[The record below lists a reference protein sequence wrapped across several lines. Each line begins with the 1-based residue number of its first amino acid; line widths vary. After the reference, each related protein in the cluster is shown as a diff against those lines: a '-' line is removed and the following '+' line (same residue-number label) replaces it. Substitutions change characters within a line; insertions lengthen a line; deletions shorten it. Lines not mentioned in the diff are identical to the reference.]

1 MKKPGRCRITS
12 SLKELRILTA
22 FSFFSRDVSH
32 LNDEIFDDPV
42 DRAVFVR
49 QPFLQC
55 SHHSVKQ
62 PVNHRSTDRSMELSI
77 NEIIHSDIIPAPVQ
91 ITDHPVEL
99 SVNKFIHSDI
109 IPAPVQIMD
118 HSDII
123 PAPVQISHH
132 QRITQWNCQSTNSF
146 TLASHLHSFGSVS
159 VIQLDQNAQQVKKKK
174 IRLCKTCAH
183 F

>member
-62 PVNHRSTDRSMELSI
+62 PVNHRSTDRSMELLI
-77 NEIIHSDIIPAPVQ
+77 NEIIQSDIIPAPVQ

-109 IPAPVQIMD
+109 IPAPVQITDHSVELSVNKFIHSDTIPAPVQIMD

-146 TLASHLHSFGSVS
+146 TPTSYLHPF
-159 VIQLDQNAQQVKKKK
+159 K
-174 IRLCKTCAH
+174 
-183 F
+183 